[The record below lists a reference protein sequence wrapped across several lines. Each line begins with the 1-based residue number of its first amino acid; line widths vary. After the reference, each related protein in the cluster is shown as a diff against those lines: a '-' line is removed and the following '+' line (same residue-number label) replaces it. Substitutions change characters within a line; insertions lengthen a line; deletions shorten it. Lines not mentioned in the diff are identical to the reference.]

1 MRRLPLAAAMLA
13 GAMALLGTGCDYL
26 AARDHLNK
34 GVASMKTARYKEATE
49 HFKEAIARDP
59 DWEVPKLYLATA
71 YLSQWIPGA
80 ESAENREFAN
90 QARAGFMKVLE
101 AKPDDKNALAYRASM
116 AYSEATTGTP
126 TPEEK
131 KAKLDESASWHTKRN
146 AVEPSAEAYY
156 SLAVISYIRWV
167 PDWLGARTASKMR
180 QEDPGPLKDK
190 KIRDELSA
198 KDSMLVDEAIANL
211 NKSLELNPEYEDAM
225 TYMGIFLREQA
236 DMLEDKAE
244 YEKRIAQAEEWSQKS
259 MDTRKIKAQ
268 RAAKK
273 AGGGI
278 VQEAP
283 K

>member
-1 MRRLPLAAAMLA
+1 MRRLPIAAAILA

-26 AARDHLNK
+26 QARNHLNK
-34 GVASMKTARYKEATE
+34 GVGAMKTAKYKEATE
-49 HFKEAIARDP
+49 HFKEAIALDP
-59 DWEVPKLYLATA
+59 AWEVPKLYLATA

-80 ESAENREFAN
+80 ESAENREFAS
-90 QARAGFMKVLE
+90 QARAGFMKVIE
-101 AKPDDKNALAYRASM
+101 TNPNDKNALAYMASM
-116 AYSEATTGTP
+116 AYSEATSGTP

-131 KAKLDESASWHTKRN
+131 KAKLDEAESWQTKRN

-167 PDWLGARTASKMR
+167 PDWLGARTALKMR

-190 KIRDELSA
+190 KVRDELKA
-198 KDSMLVDEAIANL
+198 KHEASLDGALANL
-211 NKSLELNPEYEDAM
+211 KKSLELDPEYENAM
-225 TYMGIFLREQA
+225 TYMSLITREKA
-236 DMLEDKAE
+236 DLLEDKAA
-244 YEKRIAQAEEWSQKS
+244 YDAAIAEADKWQDDS
-259 MDTRKIKAQ
+259 MKIRKIKAE

-278 VQEAP
+278 TQES